1 MAPSEQALSA
11 ITGALPDDL
20 AELLRELESNRLLR
34 LVLLQRAIQQRAHA
48 VGVGIAARMAR
59 LHLAVPV
66 IPPDI
71 G

>member
-1 MAPSEQALSA
+1 MAPSDQALSA
-11 ITGALPDDL
+11 ITASLPDDL

-34 LVLLQRAIQQRAHA
+34 LMVLQRAIQQRAHA
-48 VGVGIAARMAR
+48 VGVVIATRMAR